1 VKHKIFIIILGFWL
15 LTKSKLSGNILKN
28 LISDKPF
35 LFIFSH
41 KWGKEKQLH
50 IFFFFGGEN
59 NSKLSKK
66 LKNILPHIN
75 LGYLVWEFFFKPVF
89 QFLPVLKTCHHL
101 NLNISWV
108 QCFICVKIANYFEN
122 LFSFLVSNSMI
133 VFVKFEMFFGHIWT
147 FGI

>member
-1 VKHKIFIIILGFWL
+1 LAAYFLCFW
-15 LTKSKLSGNILKN
+15 GDI
-28 LISDKPF
+28 
-35 LFIFSH
+35 
-41 KWGKEKQLH
+41 
-50 IFFFFGGEN
+50 

-75 LGYLVWEFFFKPVF
+75 LGYLVWEYFLKPVF

-101 NLNISWV
+101 ILNISRV

-122 LFSFLVSNSMI
+122 LFNFLVSNSMI
-133 VFVKFEMFFGHIWT
+133 VFVKFEFSWPHLNS